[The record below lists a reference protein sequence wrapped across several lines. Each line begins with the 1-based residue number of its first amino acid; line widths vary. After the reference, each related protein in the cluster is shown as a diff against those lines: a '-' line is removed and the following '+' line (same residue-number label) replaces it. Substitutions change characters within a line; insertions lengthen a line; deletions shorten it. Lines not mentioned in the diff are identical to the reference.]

1 MNDATSPRTP
11 DREGEAPDVG
21 SLRLAVEQ
29 RMPQALAELAEL
41 VAIPSIADPL
51 VVPPERCTEAALWV
65 RDALQELGIDARLVR
80 TPDGTDAVV
89 GHRAGPAG
97 TPTVLL
103 YAHYDV
109 QPPLDEAA
117 WVTPPFELTERDG
130 RLYGRGA
137 ADCKGNIVAHLT
149 ALRALRDL
157 AAERGADGYPV
168 SLRVVV
174 EGSEEQGTGGL
185 EQYLLAHPDELPA
198 DVVLVAD
205 AGNVAE
211 GVPTLTTSLRG
222 SADVDVEVRTL
233 AGPLHSGAYGGAA
246 PDPLGALVAMLASL
260 RDADGVVTVD
270 DLDASGTWDGAQY
283 DPATF
288 RTDASILPG
297 VAITGRGT
305 VADTLWARPALTI
318 TGIDGPRVVGAV
330 NAVQASARA
339 HLNLRVPP
347 GTDPA
352 HAQDLL
358 VAHLER
364 RVPWGAHL
372 TIARDAP
379 GQPFRARTDG
389 PAFAVLGAA
398 LAEAFGAERTVTA
411 GQGGSIPL
419 CSVFQEVNPDAEV
432 VLMGCEEPAAL
443 IHAPNESVSPREIEH
458 LALGE
463 ALFLARQG
471 GAQRG
476 AARRP
481 GARRPAAPPSGRRCR
496 RPRGWRPG

>member
-1 MNDATSPRTP
+1 MDHTAPSPA
-11 DREGEAPDVG
+11 DREGGPADV
-21 SLRLAVEQ
+21 SALRRLVDAHMSQGLAD
-29 RMPQALAELAEL
+29 LAEL
-41 VAIPSIADPL
+41 VAIPSIADAA

-65 RDALQELGIDARLVR
+65 RDAFRDLGIETELVR

-109 QPPLDEAA
+109 QPSLDEAA
-117 WVTPPFELTERDG
+117 WTTPPFELTERDG

-137 ADCKGNIVAHLT
+137 ADCKGNIVVHLT
-149 ALRALRDL
+149 ALRALRD
-157 AAERGADGYPV
+157 AAAAQGIDGYPV
-168 SLRVVV
+168 SLRIVV

-185 EQYLLAHPDELPA
+185 EQYLLAHPDEHPA

-211 GVPTLTTSLRG
+211 GVPTLTTTLRG

-233 AGPLHSGAYGGAA
+233 AGPLHSGQYGGAA
-246 PDPLGALVAMLASL
+246 PDPLGALIAMLASL

-270 DLDASGTWDGAQY
+270 GLDTSGTWDGAQY
-283 DPATF
+283 DEATF
-288 RTDASILPG
+288 RADAHILDG
-297 VAITGRGT
+297 VQITGRGT
-305 VADTLWARPALTI
+305 VSDTLWARPALTV

-339 HLNLRVPP
+339 HVNLRVPP
-347 GTDPA
+347 GTDA
-352 HAQDLL
+352 GEAQDLL

-364 RVPWGAHL
+364 RVPWGAEL
-372 TIARDAP
+372 SIVRDVP
-379 GQPFRARTDG
+379 GSAFRARTDG
-389 PAFAVLGAA
+389 PAFDVLGRA
-398 LAEAFGAERTVTA
+398 LADAFGVERTVTA

-419 CSVFQEVNPDAEV
+419 CSVFQEVNPEAEI

-443 IHAPNESVSPREIEH
+443 IHAPNESVSPQEIER

-463 ALFLARQG
+463 ALFLTRL
-471 GAQRG
+471 GAG
-476 AARRP
+476 ATTA
-481 GARRPAAPPSGRRCR
+481 
-496 RPRGWRPG
+496 

>member
-1 MNDATSPRTP
+1 MTASTTPHTAGTSGEEVARLRT
-11 DREGEAPDVG
+11 
-21 SLRLAVEQ
+21 AVEKH
-29 RMPQALAELAEL
+29 MPRALAELAEL
-41 VAIPSIADPL
+41 VAIPSIADPQ
-51 VVPPERCTEAALWV
+51 VVAPERCSEAALWV
-65 RDALQELGIDARLVR
+65 RDALRELGIDTELVA
-80 TPDGTDAVV
+80 TPDGTDAVI
-89 GHRAGPAG
+89 GYREGPAG
-97 TPTVLL
+97 APTVLL

-117 WVTPPFELTERDG
+117 WTTPPFELTERDG

-149 ALRALRDL
+149 ALRALRDE
-157 AAERGADGYPV
+157 AAAAGTDGYPV

-233 AGPLHSGAYGGAA
+233 AGPLHSGQYGGAA
-246 PDPLGALVAMLASL
+246 PDPLGALIAMLASL
-260 RDADGVVTVD
+260 RDADGVVTID
-270 DLDASGTWDGAQY
+270 GLDASGTWDGAQY
-283 DPATF
+283 DPDVF
-288 RTDASILPG
+288 RADASILDG
-297 VAITGRGT
+297 VEITGRGT
-305 VADTLWARPALTI
+305 VSDTLWARPALTV

-364 RVPWGAHL
+364 RVPWGARL
-372 TIARDAP
+372 EIVRDAP
-379 GQPFRARTDG
+379 GKPFSARTDG
-389 PAFAVLGAA
+389 PAFAVLGQA
-398 LAEAFGAERTVTA
+398 LADAFGVESTVTA
-411 GQGGSIPL
+411 GEGGSIPL
-419 CSVFQEVNPDAEV
+419 CSVFQEVNPGAEI

-443 IHAPNESVSPREIEH
+443 IHAPNESVSPQEIEH

-463 ALFLARQG
+463 ALFLARL
-471 GAQRG
+471 A
-476 AARRP
+476 AAR
-481 GARRPAAPPSGRRCR
+481 G
-496 RPRGWRPG
+496 

>member
-1 MNDATSPRTP
+1 M
-11 DREGEAPDVG
+11 
-21 SLRLAVEQ
+21 
-29 RMPQALAELAEL
+29 
-41 VAIPSIADPL
+41 
-51 VVPPERCTEAALWV
+51 
-65 RDALQELGIDARLVR
+65 RDALRDLGIDSELVP
-80 TPDGTDAVV
+80 TPDGTDAVI
-89 GHRAGPAG
+89 GYREGPAG
-97 TPTVLL
+97 SPTVLL

-117 WVTPPFELTERDG
+117 WTTPPFELTERGG

-149 ALRALRDL
+149 ALRALRDEAE
-157 AAERGADGYPV
+157 AAGTDGYPV
-168 SLRVVV
+168 TLRVVV

-222 SADVDVEVRTL
+222 SADIDVEVRTL
-233 AGPLHSGAYGGAA
+233 AGPLHSGQYGGAA
-246 PDPLGALVAMLASL
+246 PDPLGALIAMLASL
-260 RDADGVVTVD
+260 RDGDGVVTVD
-270 DLDASGTWDGAQY
+270 GLDASGTWDGAQY
-283 DPATF
+283 DPETF
-288 RTDASILPG
+288 RKDASILDG
-297 VAITGRGT
+297 VEITGRGT
-305 VADTLWARPALTI
+305 VSDTLWARPALTV

-352 HAQDLL
+352 EAQDLL

-372 TIARDAP
+372 KIDRDAP
-379 GQPFRARTDG
+379 GKPFSARTDG
-389 PAFAVLGAA
+389 PAFAVLGRA
-398 LAEAFGAERTVTA
+398 LADAFGVDSTVTA
-411 GQGGSIPL
+411 GEGGSIPL
-419 CSVFQEVNPDAEV
+419 CSVFQEVNPDAEI

-443 IHAPNESVSPREIEH
+443 IHAPNESVSPHEIEK

-463 ALFLARQG
+463 ALFLTRL
-471 GAQRG
+471 G
-476 AARRP
+476 AAT
-481 GARRPAAPPSGRRCR
+481 A
-496 RPRGWRPG
+496 

>member
-1 MNDATSPRTP
+1 VSDSTP
-11 DREGEAPDVG
+11 DLTSTTSAGGDVAR
-21 SLRLAVEQ
+21 LRTAVE
-29 RMPQALAELAEL
+29 RNMPRGLAELAEL
-41 VAIPSIADPL
+41 VAIPSIADPQ

-65 RDALQELGIDARLVR
+65 RDALLDLGIDSELVP
-80 TPDGTDAVV
+80 TPDGTDAVI
-89 GHRAGPAG
+89 GYREGPAG
-97 TPTVLL
+97 APTVLL

-117 WVTPPFELTERDG
+117 WTTPPFELTERDG

-149 ALRALRDL
+149 ALRALRDEAE
-157 AAERGADGYPV
+157 AAGTEGYPV
-168 SLRVVV
+168 TLRVVV

-222 SADVDVEVRTL
+222 SADIDVEVRTL
-233 AGPLHSGAYGGAA
+233 AGPLHSGQYGGAA
-246 PDPLGALVAMLASL
+246 PDPLAALIAMLASL

-270 DLDASGTWDGAQY
+270 GLDASGTWDGAQY
-283 DPATF
+283 DPEVF
-288 RTDASILPG
+288 RTDASILDG
-297 VAITGRGT
+297 VAITGRGS
-305 VADTLWARPALTI
+305 VSDTLWARPAITV

-352 HAQDLL
+352 EAQDLL

-372 TIARDAP
+372 TIDRDAP
-379 GQPFRARTDG
+379 GKPFSARTDG
-389 PAFAVLGAA
+389 PAFAVLGQA
-398 LAEAFGAERTVTA
+398 LADAFGVDSTVTA

-419 CSVFQEVNPDAEV
+419 CSVFQEVNPDAEI

-463 ALFLARQG
+463 ALFLTRL
-471 GAQRG
+471 G
-476 AARRP
+476 AATV
-481 GARRPAAPPSGRRCR
+481 
-496 RPRGWRPG
+496 